1 MLNVIV
7 HENYTNPHYQ
17 TLVND
22 RTHAYESKAECTI
35 YFEIDGP
42 YRAMVITALQRVM
55 CMIQIL
61 PVSCTGPACG
71 TSRR

>member
-17 TLVND
+17 TLVD
-22 RTHAYESKAECTI
+22 EKTHAYESKSECTI

-42 YRAMVITALQRVM
+42 YRAMV
-55 CMIQIL
+55 
-61 PVSCTGPACG
+61 
-71 TSRR
+71 